1 MRHPLWFFDLDNTL
15 HDASSVIFPYINQ
28 SMTAYVANRL
38 GLSIQDASHVRE
50 GYWRQYGAT
59 LLGLVR
65 HHQVDPHEFLR
76 ETHKFDEVTG
86 QHLHDL
92 AHIVS
97 GEKNLRQVLNR
108 LPGKKILLTNA
119 PQAYAEKIM
128 KELGIYQCFQA
139 IEAIEDMVVHQK
151 WRPKPDT
158 LMLRRVLKK
167 YRVAP
172 SQAILVDDTLGHLLE
187 YSNLGLR
194 TVWFKRHVRTHTH
207 NRGRVSLEV
216 QSIHQL
222 FKRWQKIR

>member
-1 MRHPLWFFDLDNTL
+1 MRHPLWLFDLDNTL

-28 SMTAYVANRL
+28 SMTAYVARRL
-38 GLSIQDASHVRE
+38 ELSQQEAGQVRE
-50 GYWRQYGAT
+50 AYWRQYGAT

-65 HHQVDPHEFLR
+65 HHQINPHEFLR
-76 ETHKFDEVTG
+76 ETHQFNEVSG

-97 GEKNLRQVLNR
+97 GEKSLRLILNR
-108 LPGKKILLTNA
+108 LPGKKVLLTNA
-119 PQAYAEKIM
+119 PKAYAKKVM
-128 KELGIYQCFQA
+128 KELGIQGCFHA
-139 IEAIEDMVVHQK
+139 VEAIEDMVIHQK
-151 WRPKPDT
+151 WRPKPDA
-158 LMLRRVLKK
+158 LMLRKVLQK

-172 SQAILVDDTLGHLLE
+172 TQAILVDDTLGHLLE
-187 YSNLGLR
+187 YSNLGLK

-222 FKRWQKIR
+222 FKRWQKIQ